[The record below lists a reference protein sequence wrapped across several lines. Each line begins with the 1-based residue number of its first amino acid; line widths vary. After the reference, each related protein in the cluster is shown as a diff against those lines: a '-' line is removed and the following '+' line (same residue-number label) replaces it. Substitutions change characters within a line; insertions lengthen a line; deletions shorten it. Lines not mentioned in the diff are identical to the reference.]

1 VKILY
6 AGQLSEND
14 SALYRLWALERLGHT
29 VVPLNSYSYEPQNG
43 LLRKVVHR
51 AQVGPWV
58 AQLNHDVLAMAE
70 RERPDVFWAD
80 KLLGLRPA
88 TLVKLRKMGVASVAT

>member
-6 AGQLSEND
+6 VGQLSPND

-29 VVPLNSYSYEPQNG
+29 VVAIDSLGYVPGSSLM
-43 LLRKVVHR
+43 RKVVHR

-58 AQLNHDVLAMAE
+58 
-70 RERPDVFWAD
+70 R
-80 KLLGLRPA
+80 G
-88 TLVKLRKMGVASVAT
+88 